1 MGAFRKAI
9 HKAVNPFHN
18 MQPEV
23 RFNLYNKAEEVALGM
38 RQAKQIGADAKRHF
52 EKQGVTKEEM
62 EALGLT
68 ELFKQKRVTQ
78 QEIMEAIEDNR
89 LVLEEKESIEHGYV
103 GDPDVDFKTE
113 TLSAEDAYG
122 ADYLDGEAREL
133 IGFGGIDRSEFVRV
147 FDKWAETSPYGMG
160 DGPEASLAQAAA
172 DFSKF
177 VDGEL
182 ELEDL
187 NGAIQN
193 EILEV
198 AEDTASPAMKSGAM
212 NLMGKIAFNGR
223 TLRPEP

>member
-89 LVLEEKESIEHGYV
+89 VWSRL
-103 GDPDVDFKTE
+103 P
-113 TLSAEDAYG
+113 
-122 ADYLDGEAREL
+122 
-133 IGFGGIDRSEFVRV
+133 
-147 FDKWAETSPYGMG
+147 
-160 DGPEASLAQAAA
+160 
-172 DFSKF
+172 
-177 VDGEL
+177 
-182 ELEDL
+182 
-187 NGAIQN
+187 
-193 EILEV
+193 
-198 AEDTASPAMKSGAM
+198 
-212 NLMGKIAFNGR
+212 
-223 TLRPEP
+223 